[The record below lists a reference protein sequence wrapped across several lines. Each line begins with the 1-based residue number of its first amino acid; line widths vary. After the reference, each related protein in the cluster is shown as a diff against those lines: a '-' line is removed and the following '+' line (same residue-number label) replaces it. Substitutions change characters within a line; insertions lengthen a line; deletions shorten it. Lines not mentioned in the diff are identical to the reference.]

1 MDGNLTQEELDALLN
16 GMNIDGDDGGGGDG
30 AGSAGD
36 GAGSSNTL
44 APDEI
49 DAIGEVANIC
59 SGSSATNLSTVLNQR
74 VNITTPYVSLESIDE
89 LISTTKQPCVLVQI
103 SYIEGIS
110 GSNIQILQEED
121 VKVITDLMLGGDGSN
136 LEALGNELSDLHMS
150 ALCEAMNQMSG
161 AAATSLYTMLN
172 RKVDI
177 SPPKASLVD
186 LRDEAARKEV
196 FGDVDDGKYVKV
208 SFRLE
213 IGDLVDSSYMQI
225 YTLDFARNLY
235 NMISE
240 TQAAENEAKEA
251 KNQSSTPA
259 PEPAPANEPVAAS
272 PQQQPMNYNP
282 QQYQQMPMMDGSQ
295 QMMPG
300 GQPMMGGGQPMMG
313 GPNMMGGMVGG
324 NGVVV
329 QSAEFNVFDNAINPL
344 EQVENI
350 GIINEVSLEIAV
362 ELGKT
367 QKTVREILD
376 FEEGTLIEL
385 NRLAGEMMDILVNG
399 KVLAKGEIV
408 VLEDKFAVQLKE
420 INPL

>member
-16 GMNIDGDDGGGGDG
+16 GMNIDGDTGGDG
-30 AGSAGD
+30 AG
-36 GAGSSNTL
+36 GSSDGSGSGSL
-44 APDEI
+44 SADEI

-89 LISTTKQPCVLVQI
+89 LVNTTKQPCVLVQI
-103 SYIEGIS
+103 NYIEGIS

-136 LEALGNELSDLHMS
+136 TEALGDELSDLHMS

-172 RKVDI
+172 KKVDI

-186 LRDEAARKEV
+186 LRDEAVRKEV

-235 NMISE
+235 TMITESQ
-240 TQAAENEAKEA
+240 QAEEEKAAAAAQK
-251 KNQSSTPA
+251 A
-259 PEPAPANEPVAAS
+259 PEPEPAVAAAKTEPAAS
-272 PQQQPMNYNP
+272 TNANQSGYAAP
-282 QQYQQMPMMDGSQ
+282 QYQQMPM
-295 QMMPG
+295 G
-300 GQPMMGGGQPMMG
+300 GPPMMANAGMMASPG
-313 GPNMMGGMVGG
+313 MTGSNMIGVSGMAGDS
-324 NGVVV
+324 GVVV
-329 QSAEFNVFDNAINPL
+329 QAAEFNVFDNSINPL
-344 EQVENI
+344 DQVENI
-350 GIINEVSLEIAV
+350 GIINDVSLEIAV

-420 INPL
+420 IKPI

>member
-16 GMNIDGDDGGGGDG
+16 GMNIDGDTGGDG
-30 AGSAGD
+30 AG
-36 GAGSSNTL
+36 GSSDGSSQGSL
-44 APDEI
+44 SADEI

-89 LISTTKQPCVLVQI
+89 LINTTKQPCVLVQI
-103 SYIEGIS
+103 NYIEGIS

-136 LEALGNELSDLHMS
+136 TEALGDELSDLHMS

-172 RKVDI
+172 KKVDI

-186 LRDEAARKEV
+186 LRDEAVRKEV

-208 SFRLE
+208 SFKLE

-235 NMISE
+235 TMITE
-240 TQAAENEAKEA
+240 NQQAEEEKAAAAAQK
-251 KNQSSTPA
+251 A
-259 PEPAPANEPVAAS
+259 PEPEPAAAATATEPAAS
-272 PQQQPMNYNP
+272 ANANQSGYAVP
-282 QQYQQMPMMDGSQ
+282 QYQQMPMGGS
-295 QMMPG
+295 
-300 GQPMMGGGQPMMG
+300 PMMANAGMMA
-313 GPNMMGGMVGG
+313 GPGMTGSNMIGVSGMTGDS
-324 NGVVV
+324 GVVV
-329 QSAEFNVFDNAINPL
+329 QAAEFNVFDNSINPL
-344 EQVENI
+344 DQVENI
-350 GIINEVSLEIAV
+350 GIINDVSLEIAV

-420 INPL
+420 IKPI

>member
-1 MDGNLTQEELDALLN
+1 MDGNLSQEELDALLN
-16 GMNIDGDDGGGGDG
+16 GMNIDGDNGEGD
-30 AGSAGD
+30 
-36 GAGSSNTL
+36 AGSSGSAAGAEGGLT
-44 APDEI
+44 PDQI

-74 VNITTPYVSLESIDE
+74 VNITTPYVTLESIDD
-89 LISTTKQPCVLVQI
+89 LISSTQQPCVLVQI

-110 GSNIQILQEED
+110 GSNIQILQKED

-136 LEALGNELSDLHMS
+136 TEALGDELSDLHMS

-186 LRDEAARKEV
+186 LRDEAVRKEV

-208 SFRLE
+208 NFKLE

-235 NMISE
+235 DMMSE
-240 TQAAENEAKEA
+240 SQKEEENKS
-251 KNQSSTPA
+251 QSSAPAPQPEPASTPA
-259 PEPAPANEPVAAS
+259 AQA
-272 PQQQPMNYNP
+272 PQQPQMNTAQAQPMGYAP
-282 QQYQQMPMMDGSQ
+282 Q
-295 QMMPG
+295 QMMQG
-300 GQPMMGGGQPMMG
+300 S
-313 GPNMMGGMVGG
+313 PNMMGGYSGMAG

-329 QSAEFNVFDNAINPL
+329 QTAEFNAFDNTIHPL
-344 EQVENI
+344 DQVEQI
-350 GIINEVSLEIAV
+350 GIINDVSLEIAV

-420 INPL
+420 INTL